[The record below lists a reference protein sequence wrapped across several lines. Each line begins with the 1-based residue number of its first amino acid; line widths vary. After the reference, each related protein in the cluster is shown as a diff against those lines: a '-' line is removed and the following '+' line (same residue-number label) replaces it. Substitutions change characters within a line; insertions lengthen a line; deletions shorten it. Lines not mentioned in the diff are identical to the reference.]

1 MGIGKLKGFLGPLYQ
16 FTYIFSFENTFKEI
30 CQKSPESICMLKDF
44 LRIKMKNQIVRVLIA
59 VYIYQITLVL
69 TPTLMYYIM
78 TSWDIVFFLRDNTSE
93 YVPTSWAVD
102 TKKDVYLWPKKL
114 SETQIKKLR
123 DNCSEPSL
131 NIEYEEWDGICKATV
146 FTLKHAQNLAEKA
159 EYISNLS
166 VDETDVEGLVIDDK
180 DNNNT
185 VDDEEDEVSG
195 DNVESVGHKLKNK
208 TGRNYNYSTNRVTT
222 PSGFKGYSS
231 SQRNLIY
238 SFTKTPKS
246 SKSLI
251 NGPTKTTTSDSTN
264 EGLADNNIS
273 RDIKKITKALAGIKY
288 DITDMKNN
296 ISHIKIKLDMLENK
310 SKSFKSTSDFKLPLT
325 TPQQLLE
332 LENKIENATDLED
345 LVNILSHVG
354 GDTVKRIYI
363 L

>member
-1 MGIGKLKGFLGPLYQ
+1 
-16 FTYIFSFENTFKEI
+16 
-30 CQKSPESICMLKDF
+30 MLKDF

-69 TPTLMYYIM
+69 TPTLIYYIM

-159 EYISNLS
+159 EYTSNLS
-166 VDETDVEGLVIDDK
+166 ADETDVEGLAIEDE

-185 VDDEEDEVSG
+185 VDDEEDEVSD
-195 DNVESVGHKLKNK
+195 DNVESVGHKLKSK
-208 TGRNYNYSTNRVTT
+208 TGRNYNYSTNRVNT

-231 SQRNLIY
+231 SQRNIIY

-251 NGPTKTTTSDSTN
+251 NGSTKTTTSDSTN
-264 EGLADNNIS
+264 E
-273 RDIKKITKALAGIKY
+273 
-288 DITDMKNN
+288 
-296 ISHIKIKLDMLENK
+296 ENK

-345 LVNILSHVG
+345 LVYYFVVRRLLVFTYFLIVEAVKVNFLDATDLEITRCIGVSLATAGDRDG
-354 GDTVKRIYI
+354 GRQLRGWFVTIEM

>member
-1 MGIGKLKGFLGPLYQ
+1 MKLAPETRKQ
-16 FTYIFSFENTFKEI
+16 KEI

-231 SQRNLIY
+231 SQRNLIN

-264 EGLADNNIS
+264 E
-273 RDIKKITKALAGIKY
+273 
-288 DITDMKNN
+288 
-296 ISHIKIKLDMLENK
+296 ENK

-345 LVNILSHVG
+345 LVNILSHVEAVKVNFLDATDLEITCCIG
-354 GDTVKRIYI
+354 VSLATAGDRNCGRQLRAETPNQDE
-363 L
+363 